1 MADSN
6 PTSSQK
12 TSSENP
18 PATPNLAPKK
28 PSESQIAPLI
38 KAYWFPATLFSLFFV
53 FQLFFLPNAFPPSHY
68 DVLRVSRLS
77 SIEEVKEAYDNL
89 VSKWNSGAE
98 LPTTNDFI
106 KIRYAYELLTDPLW
120 KRDYD
125 LFGIDEYQHVLENI
139 LQLNSDKEYSS
150 VNLPL
155 LVGPADSHKIDF
167 HFISAEDIQ
176 SIVGGQRP
184 WLIQV
189 YSNGSNF
196 CKQFSSKW
204 KKIATFLGEIAD
216 TGVVELGE
224 FKLASQLAEKKT
236 TGQLFFRN
244 GLPSLIAFPQG
255 CRTSNCL
262 LRYEGDLS
270 VDAVTDWFAVM
281 ILKLPRIP
289 YYTKDTLGPRYLA
302 KSSYHKVK
310 VMFFSDT
317 GMRATPFMR
326 QLAKNYQD
334 YASFACVLWREE
346 EYSYWWSIYGVESA
360 PATVFLRDPGTK
372 PLVYYGPVNSSWFV
386 DVMEDNKL
394 HELPQLRTMTS
405 TELGCNSRGYSRA
418 GPNTKI
424 WYCVIVIGRSGPEMN
439 EMREVLRRVQ
449 QTLSDMS
456 YQDTSYTNEL
466 AVHSATALKDS
477 RLSFTWMDGEVQKN
491 LCMFYIGGELSLE
504 CCGPSRGIEDN
515 PQVVMVRYMR
525 NDSIDDP
532 KDKRSSTSLLDSLKD
547 DVDPV
552 SQLVARY
559 NGSAEP
565 LQIIE
570 WISKNIEN
578 GDSAKLPFY
587 RTSTPELVSENP
599 DPLWFVS
606 GENLLSTRDGIK
618 HKFRRILVKCH
629 DLSGDPRIGPM
640 LLLGALMSFGGI
652 WYRRSQPTLSNDS
665 SQSETRTKRKI
676 PKEWRNRRRNRAAK
690 GSNPV
695 SISTSDIPP
704 SITDFEPKDAYQVEF
719 SDSDSE

>member
-6 PTSSQK
+6 PTSSQNN
-12 TSSENP
+12 SSTNSSS
-18 PATPNLAPKK
+18 TTDKAPKK
-28 PSESQIAPLI
+28 PSEPPISSLI
-38 KAYWFPATLFSLFFV
+38 KAYWIPATLFILFFV
-53 FQLFFLPNAFPPSHY
+53 FQIFFLPSAFPPSHY
-68 DVLRVSRLS
+68 EVLGISRLS

-89 VSKWNSGAE
+89 ASNWKSGAKP
-98 LPTTNDFI
+98 PTTNDFI

-125 LFGIDEYQHVLENI
+125 LFSIDEHQHVLENI
-139 LQLNSDKEYSS
+139 LQLNSNKVYSS

-155 LVGPADSHKIDF
+155 LVGSTDSHDIDF
-167 HFISAEDIQ
+167 ESITSGDIQ
-176 SIVGGQRP
+176 SIVGERP
-184 WLIQV
+184 WLMQV
-189 YSNGSNF
+189 YSNGSNL

-204 KKIATFLGEIAD
+204 KKIATLLGEIAD

-224 FKLASQLAEKKT
+224 IKLASQLAEKKT

-255 CRTSNCL
+255 CKSSSCL
-262 LRYEGDLS
+262 IRYEGDLS

-289 YYTKDTLGPRYLA
+289 YYTKDTLGPRFLA
-302 KSSYHKVK
+302 KSSYNKVK

-317 GMRATPFMR
+317 GMRATPFIR
-326 QLAKNYQD
+326 QTARNYQD

-346 EYSYWWSIYGVESA
+346 EFSYWSSIYDVESA

-372 PLVYYGPVNSSWFV
+372 PLVLYGAVNSSWFV
-386 DVMEDNKL
+386 DVMEDNRL

-405 TELGCNSRGYSRA
+405 VELGCDSRGYSRA
-418 GPNTKI
+418 GTSTTI
-424 WYCVIVIGRSGPEMN
+424 WYCVVVIGRPSPEMN
-439 EMREVLRRVQ
+439 EMREVLRRAQ
-449 QTLSDMS
+449 QTLSEKS
-456 YQDTSYTNEL
+456 YQDVAPHSNEL
-466 AVHSATALKDS
+466 AAHAAIALKDK
-477 RLSFTWMDGEVQKN
+477 RLTLTWMDGEVQKN

-504 CCGPSRGIEDN
+504 CCGPRRGIEDA

-525 NDSIDDP
+525 NDSVEDP
-532 KDKRSSTSLLDSLKD
+532 KDKRSPSSLLDSLKD

-570 WISKNIEN
+570 WISKNIKD

-587 RTSTPELVSENP
+587 RTNTPELVPENS

-606 GENLLSTRDGIK
+606 GEKFLSTRNGMK
-618 HKFRRILVKCH
+618 HKLWRVIAWCR
-629 DLSGDPRIGPM
+629 DLSGDPRIGPL
-640 LLLGALMSFGGI
+640 LLLGALLSFGGI
-652 WYRRSQPTLSNDS
+652 WLHRSQPTPSSDS
-665 SQSETRTKRKI
+665 SQWQQAHTKKKI
-676 PKEWRNRRRNRAAK
+676 PKEWRNRRRNSVT
-690 GSNPV
+690 GE
-695 SISTSDIPP
+695 IPP
-704 SITDFEPKDAYQVEF
+704 SITDVEPKDAYQMEF
-719 SDSDSE
+719 SDSDSEENHNN

>member
-6 PTSSQK
+6 PTPPSPNNPSK
-12 TSSENP
+12 TSSS
-18 PATPNLAPKK
+18 TPNMAPKK
-28 PSESQIAPLI
+28 PSESEIASLI
-38 KAYWFPATLFSLFFV
+38 KAYWIPATLFSLFFV
-53 FQLFFLPNAFPPSHY
+53 FQLVFLPSAFPASHY
-68 DVLRVSRLS
+68 DVIGVSRLS
-77 SIEEVKEAYDNL
+77 SIEEVKAAYDNL
-89 VSKWNSGAE
+89 ASKWNSGAE

-125 LFGIDEYQHVLENI
+125 LFGIDEHQDVLENI
-139 LQLNSDKEYSS
+139 LQYNSDKEYSL

-155 LVGPADSHKIDF
+155 LVGPADSLDIDF
-167 HFISAEDIQ
+167 DSNSAGDFQ

-184 WLIQV
+184 RLIQV
-189 YSNGSNF
+189 YSNGSNL
-196 CKQFSSKW
+196 CKQFSRNW
-204 KKIATFLGEIAD
+204 KKIGTLLGEIAD

-224 FKLASQLAEKKT
+224 VKLASQLAEKKT

-244 GLPSLIAFPQG
+244 GLPSLIAVPQG
-255 CRTSNCL
+255 CKTSNCL
-262 LRYEGDLS
+262 VRYEGDLS
-270 VDAVTDWFAVM
+270 VDAVTDWFAIT
-281 ILKLPRIP
+281 ILRLPRIP
-289 YYTKDTLGPRYLA
+289 YYTKDTLVPRFLA

-310 VMFFSDT
+310 VLFFSDT

-326 QLAKNYQD
+326 QLARNYQD

-346 EYSYWWSIYGVESA
+346 EYTYWSSIYDVESA

-372 PLVYYGPVNSSWFV
+372 PLVVYGAVNSSWFV

-405 TELGCNSRGYSRA
+405 MELGCDSRGYSRA
-418 GPNTKI
+418 GTNTKI
-424 WYCVIVIGRSGPEMN
+424 WYCAIVVGRASPELN
-439 EMREVLRRVQ
+439 EMREVLRRAQ
-449 QTLSDMS
+449 QTLSEKS
-456 YQDTSYTNEL
+456 YPDAPYSDEL
-466 AVHSATALKDS
+466 EAHSATALKDK
-477 RLSFTWMDGEVQKN
+477 RLTLTWMDGEVQKN
-491 LCMFYIGGELSLE
+491 LCMFYIGGELSLD
-504 CCGPSRGIEDN
+504 CCGPRRGIEDA

-532 KDKRSSTSLLDSLKD
+532 KDQRSSTSLLDSLKE

-570 WISKNIEN
+570 WISKNIKD

-606 GENLLSTRDGIK
+606 GEKIVSTRDGIK
-618 HKFRRILVKCH
+618 HRLQRVITWCR
-629 DLSGDPRIGPM
+629 DLSGDPRIGPL
-640 LLLGALMSFGGI
+640 LLLGALLSFGGI
-652 WYRRSQPTLSNDS
+652 WFRRSQPTPSNES
-665 SQSETRTKRKI
+665 SQSQQTHTKKEI
-676 PKEWRNRRRNRAAK
+676 PKEWRNRRRPSA
-690 GSNPV
+690 
-695 SISTSDIPP
+695 TSDVPP
-704 SITDFEPKDAYQVEF
+704 SMTDMEPKDACQVEF